1 MVEWLTI
8 RTASSTEVVKI
19 ASVGPQGPKG
29 DKGDPGDVA
38 SLPLSTQGDLL
49 YRGASENQRLGI
61 GSSGQ
66 VLKVSGG
73 LPAWANES
81 GAVTS
86 VNGES
91 GAVVLNGFD
100 IDTSG
105 NDDLAAFVTYDFAD
119 GNGIYYPLP
128 DSTLNSKR
136 VYRTTTGHH
145 VFFQSLRWHITDGS
159 PNTQNIIESSDDDNA
174 AWPWLSAWDGSI
186 EKAQL
191 STVVGRARSTFL
203 FVGDS
208 IPNSSVSGLSSVAAS
223 GAYADLSGKPTLG
236 TASTK
241 DAPATGNASSTQVVL
256 GNDTRLSDA
265 RTPSS
270 TLAHAASHAAAG
282 SDPLFDQDLNSGS
295 AVSFNQITVTGSVNF
310 DGALLN
316 DFAFATSLA
325 IKETANELTGTFRA
339 EADSLTANRTYD
351 LPDRSGELMIIGDAP
366 ASHAHGNLTNDG
378 KLGSTSG
385 LPVVTTTAGAVTT
398 LALGT
403 AGQVLRTKS
412 DLSGVEFADPAA
424 AGVTS
429 VTGTAPIVS
438 SGGTTPAISISAATT
453 SAAGSMSSA
462 DKTKLDG
469 IASGAEVNV
478 QANWT
483 EANSGSDAFILN
495 KPTLAASATT
505 DTTNASNISTGTL
518 ATARLGTGTANSG
531 TFLRGDQTWAAAGG
545 VTTGSVDN
553 AIIRADGTG
562 GSTSQSSD
570 LVIDDATTSTQN
582 NVALRNN
589 HSETNSA
596 IVITGKGTGSL
607 IWGPKPDGT
616 AVGGNSRGSRAVDL
630 QPTRDS
636 AARVAS
642 GTNAFAIGH
651 SNLASGTRS
660 FAGGTNCTASA
671 ESSFAFGDGSTCSS
685 PYGGIASGDGCSSSG
700 AGASHAFGFSC
711 ASTGNYAFS
720 CGFDNTASGSSGSF
734 ACGQHAVANRASL
747 FAYASGRFAADGDAQ
762 TIRYVLRGTTT
773 TNAEVELLAA
783 TDNVRLT
790 IASGR
795 VMFMNVMIVGVANG
809 GGTVA
814 TFQRQYAIKN
824 IGGTTSQIYAPVT
837 IGTDSAASTSIA
849 LSANDT
855 NDAVKIAAT
864 GLAATTIRWVA
875 YVSAVEV
882 AHG

>member
-270 TLAHAASHAAAG
+270 TLAHAASHFTAG
-282 SDPLFDQDLNSGS
+282 SDPLAPSDIGAQGIFAYESVTITANTTLTAARAKIYDFSATSGTPFDVTLPTTGNQAGDIIVARSGFISSSSALTFKLQNGAVRGELGLVGNRIYRWVNQDGGANGWLQEGVALHQQNLADPS
-295 AVSFNQITVTGSVNF
+295 AVSGILPVFN
-310 DGALLN
+310 LP
-316 DFAFATSLA
+316 
-325 IKETANELTGTFRA
+325 TGTTSSHVA
-339 EADSLTANRTYD
+339 A
-351 LPDRSGELMIIGDAP
+351 GD
-366 ASHAHGNLTNDG
+366 HTHGNLTNDG
-378 KLGSTSG
+378 KVGSTSG
-385 LPVVTTTAGAVTT
+385 LPLKT
-398 LALGT
+398 GT
-403 AGQVLRTKS
+403 AGV
-412 DLSGVEFADPAA
+412 VE
-424 AGVTS
+424 AGAF
-429 VTGTAPIVS
+429 G
-438 SGGTTPAISISAATT
+438 T
-453 SAAGSMSSA
+453 SAGTFCEGNDARLSNSRTPTSHTHA
-462 DKTKLDG
+462 
-469 IASGAEVNV
+469 ASDI
-478 QANWT
+478 T
-483 EANSGSDAFILN
+483 SG
-495 KPTLAASATT
+495 LAASATT
-505 DTTNASNISTGTL
+505 DTTNASNISSGTL
-518 ATARLGTGTANSG
+518 ATARMGSG
-531 TFLRGDQTWAAAGG
+531 TPSASNYLRGDGSWQTVTAGVG
-545 VTTGSVDN
+545 GSTGATDN
-553 AIIRADGTG
+553 VILRSDGTG
-562 GSTSQSSD
+562 GAAVQDSA

-773 TNAEVELLAA
+773 TNAEVELLA
-783 TDNVRLT
+783 DVRLT